1 MPKWPLAMTGRKIKC
16 SEPPWLHTEGIGS
29 AFVDTP
35 NAALKSEATSGH
47 DSRRENQMTDAAK
60 TPRDPPKSPHL
71 VTGGLGSPLLWRWH
85 ITMWTS
91 ILHRAT
97 GVALYGGALIVAAWA
112 VALASGPDV
121 YADFKALL
129 GSIPGKVVMFGLTLS
144 IFYHLGNGIRHLVW
158 DTGHGLDV
166 KSANASAV
174 AVFAFAAAATLAI
187 WAIASQTGAL

>member
-1 MPKWPLAMTGRKIKC
+1 
-16 SEPPWLHTEGIGS
+16 
-29 AFVDTP
+29 
-35 NAALKSEATSGH
+35 
-47 DSRRENQMTDAAK
+47 MTDAPTK
-60 TPRDPPKSPHL
+60 RREPPKSPHL
-71 VTGGLGSPLLWRWH
+71 VTGGLSSPLLWRWH

-97 GVALYGGALIVAAWA
+97 GVALYVGALIIAAWA
-112 VALASGPDV
+112 VSLASGPEA

-129 GSIPGKVVMFGLTLS
+129 GSFLGKVVMFGLTLS
-144 IFYHLGNGIRHLVW
+144 VFYHLGNGIRHLVW
-158 DTGHGLDV
+158 DTGHGLDI